1 MGSPKRSWRRGHPLS
16 LGALFP
22 SSAKASSLYH
32 RHPRRAWKQR
42 SPELSHQPFAPGG
55 ENTSGE
61 LAVWDALLG
70 AAGNADD
77 GCVQKGKRDLVVAT
91 SQMGLN
97 PLDICSEGFDQ
108 LRSCAAW
115 DLGFPSHLETCSHL
129 AVGCAEDA
137 CRCPCETRFL
147 LSLLLLTKGS
157 Y

>member
-1 MGSPKRSWRRGHPLS
+1 MPFFPAVPKHPLYITDIPAEPGNKDHRSYLINLSLQVEKTRQGSWRCGMLC
-16 LGALFP
+16 
-22 SSAKASSLYH
+22 
-32 RHPRRAWKQR
+32 W
-42 SPELSHQPFAPGG
+42 
-55 ENTSGE
+55 
-61 LAVWDALLG
+61 VLLG
-70 AAGNADD
+70 MLMMDAY
-77 GCVQKGKRDLVVAT
+77 KREKRGLVVAT

-97 PLDICSEGFDQ
+97 PLDSCSEGFDQ